1 MLRKLI
7 KHEFRALNRIFIPVN
22 VALLALGLLGG
33 ILGVLL
39 VGDLA
44 NAGPATSLL
53 IVMMWFLFIM
63 AMLAGGF
70 IPVIVTILRFWKNLL
85 GSEGYLMFT
94 LPVTRRDL
102 VFSKLIPSTVWFMI
116 TFLSILVASLIVV
129 GGVLLG
135 GTTYFQFVELRW
147 FLEDMGRE
155 FSSLMYWADIEL
167 GNTVLLVIM
176 SILST
181 IFSIASAI
189 LMLYVSM
196 AIAQLSNQARV
207 IIAIAVWVGLN
218 FASTLASAF
227 GTIFGSFIFPALAT
241 NLLASTTINTLWS
254 LALCVVFFI
263 ITEQI
268 LSKRLNLQ

>member
-1 MLRKLI
+1 MLGKLI
-7 KHEFRALNRIFIPVN
+7 KHEFRAINRIFIPVN

-44 NAGPATSLL
+44 NAGPATSLV

-70 IPVIVTILRFWKNLL
+70 IPVVVTILRFWKNLL

-102 VFSKLIPSTVWFMI
+102 IFSKLIPATTWFVLTI
-116 TFLSILVASLIVV
+116 LSIIIAGLLVI

-135 GTTYFQFVELRW
+135 GATYFQFIELR
-147 FLEDMGRE
+147 FLFEEITRQ
-155 FSSLMYWADIEL
+155 FYWADIEI
-167 GNTVLLVIM
+167 GNAVLFT
-176 SILST
+176 ILS
-181 IFSIASAI
+181 IISLVFSIASSLLI
-189 LMLYVSM
+189 LYASM
-196 AIAQLSNQARV
+196 AIAQLSNQARI
-207 IIAIAVWVGLN
+207 IIAIAAWVGLN
-218 FASTLASAF
+218 FATTIAYFIGA
-227 GTIFGSFIFPALAT
+227 IFGSLVFPVLAT
-241 NLLASTTINTLWS
+241 NMLASTAVGIIWYL
-254 LALCVVFFI
+254 LLCVVFFI